1 VAGVSDGLELGVGQE
16 MRCSGE
22 GTFPEGAGTAAAL
35 GSGNGVVRGRGSG
48 RLLAEEYEA
57 DDDEYGADAEG
68 GDAPVFAGI
77 DVGLNAADDTYG
89 DEHKAKDDEEGIW
102 LRVEEI
108 IDEFVHGT
116 YLGSPLEDRNQLSRK
131 LRKIPMK
138 VIAAV
143 PSEADSGET

>member
-1 VAGVSDGLELGVGQE
+1 
-16 MRCSGE
+16 
-22 GTFPEGAGTAAAL
+22 
-35 GSGNGVVRGRGSG
+35 
-48 RLLAEEYEA
+48 
-57 DDDEYGADAEG
+57 
-68 GDAPVFAGI
+68 
-77 DVGLNAADDTYG
+77 
-89 DEHKAKDDEEGIW
+89 